1 MKIAII
7 GAGSVGQTLGRGLAA
22 AGHDV
27 TYGVRDP
34 GANKHDEAKASGARF
49 DTIAAAVEACELAL
63 LATPWAAAQA
73 AVEAAGDFGGRPLL
87 DATNP
92 IGPGFTLA
100 HGHTDSGAEQVA
112 RWAKN
117 AKVVKV
123 FNTTG
128 VENLGSAGQSWPG
141 TDGRG
146 PAGTGSRRESEPGG
160 AVNMAQPRYGEAR
173 AAMCLCG
180 DDAAARETAARLA
193 ADLGF
198 EPLDAGPLSN
208 ARLLEPAALLWID
221 LALRRGQGRNFA
233 FGVLRR

>member
-1 MKIAII
+1 MSGPRRKIAII
-7 GAGSVGQTLGRGLAA
+7 GAGNVGLTLGHGLAA

-27 TYGVRDP
+27 TWAVRDP
-34 GANKHDEAKASGARF
+34 GALKYDETRAAGARF
-49 DTIAAAVEACELAL
+49 DVIRAAVEASEVAL

-92 IGPGFTLA
+92 IGPGFGLT

-128 VENLGSAGQSWPG
+128 VEN
-141 TDGRG
+141 
-146 PAGTGSRRESEPGG
+146 
-160 AVNMAQPRYGEAR
+160 MAQPRYGDAR

-180 DDAAARETAARLA
+180 DDEAARALAAGLA

-198 EPLDAGPLSN
+198 EPLDAGPLAN

-221 LALRRGQGRNFA
+221 LALRRGQGRGFA